1 MKKKIT
7 NTGFKGI
14 SKHKASGKFEVRVN
28 VASNTKNHNY
38 YVGLKPTIPEALIA
52 RQEFITN
59 LL

>member
-1 MKKKIT
+1 MKKKT

-14 SKHKASGKFEVRVN
+14 SKHKASGKFEVRLN
-28 VASNTKNHNY
+28 INTKTTKGSY
-38 YVGLKPTIPEALIA
+38 YIGLAPTIAEAVKT